1 MEQFLF
7 MLPILIVVVVLLTVV
22 VQRLAG
28 AWVEHRV
35 RMSLLRRLEQ
45 KPELLDS
52 FEEVQELLH
61 EQPAERAQPRQDFTL
76 TGVLLAAM
84 GLVAVVVASIFDSG
98 RVAVGAGRVR
108 DRPAQSQHHVAEG
121 QGCSRERPAKDCP
134 ILRRAAPMHQHR
146 QQKDRHDGRGQEQHR
161 AHVER

>member
-52 FEEVQELLH
+52 FEEVQDLLH

-84 GLVAVVVASIFDSG
+84 GLVAVVVASTFDSG
-98 RVAVGAGRVR
+98 RVAVGAYFGGVACVCIGFILALTGLLIRFLAR
-108 DRPAQSQHHVAEG
+108 APQDRPPE
-121 QGCSRERPAKDCP
+121 
-134 ILRRAAPMHQHR
+134 
-146 QQKDRHDGRGQEQHR
+146 
-161 AHVER
+161 